1 MASSLQLRVLDALE
15 GAPNYNR
22 WVADLTLPYL
32 GDDPMEVGSG
42 IGVSAALWLEAGLP
56 KITLTDIDEEALVRL
71 RDRFAGDGRVQ
82 VESLDLSAAGEGS
95 HSAVV
100 ALNVIEHIADH
111 QDALRQAGRLVRPGG
126 RVVML
131 VPAFSFAA
139 GRFDRMIGH
148 HRRYTVK
155 SAAEVMTAAGLEL
168 ETARYTN
175 GPGLIAWFLAV
186 RLLRLTPTDGPL
198 LHQWDRLAIPAVR
211 RLEARRDP
219 PFGQSV
225 LAVGLSRGS
234 AS

>member
-1 MASSLQLRVLDALE
+1 MESSLQLRVLEALE

-32 GDDPMEVGSG
+32 GDDPVEVGSG
-42 IGVSAALWLEAGLP
+42 IGVSASLWLESGLP
-56 KITLTDIDEEALVRL
+56 KITLTDVDEEALERL
-71 RDRFAGDGRVQ
+71 RHRFTGDRRVQ

-95 HSAVV
+95 HSALV

-111 QDALRQAGRLVRPGG
+111 RDALRQAGRLVRPGG
-126 RVVML
+126 RVVMF

-155 SAAEVMTAAGLEL
+155 SAADVMTAAGLEL
-168 ETARYTN
+168 ETARYVN
-175 GPGLIAWFLAV
+175 APGLIAWFLAV
-186 RLLRLTPTDGPL
+186 RLLRLTPSDGSL
-198 LHQWDRLAIPAVR
+198 LHLWDRVAIPVIR

-225 LAVGLSRGS
+225 LAVGLARGRTS
-234 AS
+234 